1 MKNNRVSLGAAVLGA
16 VAAILAA
23 FPTAAPAHGIN
34 NVGVVETTNFK
45 GPLPNVPGKSLIALE
60 VEFAPGLEAL
70 AHTHEKSAFIYAYV
84 LSGEVVS
91 AVGDEEP
98 RLYRA
103 GESWQELPGAH
114 HRVSYNAS
122 KTKPAKLLAVFVAD
136 SETGQLTIPDP
147 K

>member
-1 MKNNRVSLGAAVLGA
+1 MKSNRVSLGAAILGA
-16 VAAILAA
+16 VAAVLTT
-23 FPTAAPAHGIN
+23 FPTAAPAHGTN
-34 NVGVVETTNFK
+34 GVGVVETTNFN
-45 GPLPNVPGKSLIALE
+45 GILPNVPGKSLIALE
-60 VEFAPGLEAL
+60 VEFEPGLEAL

-84 LSGEVVS
+84 LSGEVIS
-91 AVGDEEP
+91 AVDDEEP

-136 SETGQLTIPDP
+136 SDAGQLTIPDA